1 MMKMNQIMKIKVQHW
16 QRGIALLILMLIVLL
31 MATSLLLARLNKG
44 DNQLIRQAQTVKALA
59 QAKAALIG
67 FAATYADDPDHKGQ
81 PQGYLPCP
89 DFNGDGSSANAGS
102 TDASCSGS
110 EKSVIGRLPWRTLG
124 LPPLRDGNGDCLWYA
139 VSGSYKDQQKKP
151 LTSDD
156 DGLFIIKD
164 ADGNTIAGTTATD
177 QAIAVVFSPGQSLG
191 TQDRTRS
198 SAATEC
204 GGSTT
209 APAID
214 KINDVS
220 NYLESLGG
228 INNATGGG
236 KFSYGVGGSS
246 GFFGTSNALE
256 TATFVS
262 APETKDANGQVIFND
277 VLSIITP
284 KDFEPVYRRMN
295 EWVAEQVTDCLTTY
309 QKKNVENL
317 LDEYD
322 VVIGSHSPVAG
333 TYRKTQEEY
342 IQNYIDDRISNCKY
356 TNCSCNNVLN
366 QRATCITNCGTD
378 NICKNTCQEKFDIE
392 QIKCINNMNTCKND
406 CEKTAVITKYSENA
420 IRVNPTYP
428 WATKILNT
436 VYTDDS
442 SIQFG
447 RVPMTLSNTHSENP
461 YMSDKWMVLNGTY
474 NYPSNPTNDPDKEPV
489 CFESTE
495 DRNKYEWWWW
505 ENWRDLVFYAVDAS
519 VTPNMGTYFW
529 IDAQQGAEEINPIT
543 GEWKQEDKSEYDKR
557 LVETKEKTLATIK
570 QPVSSP
576 VQVSDWEYV
585 TSIPSASPT
594 ATHFKVETWEV
605 TNVVDSI
612 TGKLQKNKTTNL
624 NIDFIDFVV
633 LVGGRRLSTQPVIPP
648 NRNITEVR
656 DYLEGNNA
664 ISVSIFEKQPLTDE
678 FNDVVCINAKI
689 NCRSVP
695 RGGNL

>member
-277 VLSIITP
+277 VLSIIH
-284 KDFEPVYRRMN
+284 
-295 EWVAEQVTDCLTTY
+295 A
-309 QKKNVENL
+309 
-317 LDEYD
+317 
-322 VVIGSHSPVAG
+322 
-333 TYRKTQEEY
+333 
-342 IQNYIDDRISNCKY
+342 
-356 TNCSCNNVLN
+356 
-366 QRATCITNCGTD
+366 QR
-378 NICKNTCQEKFDIE
+378 F
-392 QIKCINNMNTCKND
+392 
-406 CEKTAVITKYSENA
+406 
-420 IRVNPTYP
+420 
-428 WATKILNT
+428 
-436 VYTDDS
+436 
-442 SIQFG
+442 
-447 RVPMTLSNTHSENP
+447 
-461 YMSDKWMVLNGTY
+461 
-474 NYPSNPTNDPDKEPV
+474 
-489 CFESTE
+489 
-495 DRNKYEWWWW
+495 
-505 ENWRDLVFYAVDAS
+505 
-519 VTPNMGTYFW
+519 
-529 IDAQQGAEEINPIT
+529 
-543 GEWKQEDKSEYDKR
+543 
-557 LVETKEKTLATIK
+557 
-570 QPVSSP
+570 
-576 VQVSDWEYV
+576 
-585 TSIPSASPT
+585 
-594 ATHFKVETWEV
+594 
-605 TNVVDSI
+605 
-612 TGKLQKNKTTNL
+612 
-624 NIDFIDFVV
+624 
-633 LVGGRRLSTQPVIPP
+633 
-648 NRNITEVR
+648 
-656 DYLEGNNA
+656 
-664 ISVSIFEKQPLTDE
+664 
-678 FNDVVCINAKI
+678 
-689 NCRSVP
+689 
-695 RGGNL
+695 